1 MIHSFGRAMD
11 ASSGP
16 LPGVNAAGS
25 IVDTFV
31 GVDADWIPHVQAY
44 RPATRTIQGLPRFIK
59 LPSRGARVEGL
70 EMLEFRI
77 AESYVQRYHMLANG
91 HTVRIDGTPSGA
103 TRGWEKL
110 LSSADQDPNS
120 IEHVAI
126 LGEN

>member
-1 MIHSFGRAMD
+1 MIHSVSRSVR
-11 ASSGP
+11 SSTGS
-16 LPGVNAAGS
+16 LSGANAAGS
-25 IVDTFV
+25 IVDKFV
-31 GVDADWIPHVQAY
+31 GIDADWMPAVQAY
-44 RPATRTIQGLPRFIK
+44 RPATGPRQGLPYVIE
-59 LPSRGARVEGL
+59 LPSKGAQVEGL

-103 TRGWEKL
+103 IRGWEKL
-110 LSSADQDPNS
+110 LSPGDEDPNS